1 MMWTLK
7 LFRSRW
13 GSSCACALNVLSW
26 FSVCCLELVTFG
38 RVFSCSFDFRI
49 TFLSSLPW
57 HIKQI
62 LSTAVCSQR
71 TTWFGIYYF
80 TFMRGKMVPLT
91 QKSLQTEMQCS
102 RSNSKKCRV
111 CKFILVAVEEM
122 RAVVGWKKMTN
133 LPLEIF
139 RKENMSFLRRLLT
152 FTAGRMM
159 LTAG

>member
-1 MMWTLK
+1 
-7 LFRSRW
+7 
-13 GSSCACALNVLSW
+13 
-26 FSVCCLELVTFG
+26 
-38 RVFSCSFDFRI
+38 
-49 TFLSSLPW
+49 
-57 HIKQI
+57 
-62 LSTAVCSQR
+62 
-71 TTWFGIYYF
+71 
-80 TFMRGKMVPLT
+80 MVPLT
-91 QKSLQTEMQCS
+91 HKSLQTEMQCS

-122 RAVVGWKKMTN
+122 RAVVGRKKMTN